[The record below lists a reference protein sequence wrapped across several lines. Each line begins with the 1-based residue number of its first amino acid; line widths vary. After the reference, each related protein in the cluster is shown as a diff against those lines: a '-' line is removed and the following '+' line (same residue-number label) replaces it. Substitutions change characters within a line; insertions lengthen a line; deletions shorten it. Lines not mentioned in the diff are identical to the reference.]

1 MPHLEAF
8 LSAAIL
14 LTLLPGPD
22 NLYVITRGI
31 SQGRKAALAAAAGFA
46 SGCLWHTLLATLG
59 IAALITQ
66 SPMAFN
72 LVRYAGAAYLVYLGI
87 RTLLDRSGFALQQDG
102 QQPDLW
108 QVYRQSVLANMLNPK
123 VTLFFLS
130 FLPQFVN
137 HAEGHVPQQMLV
149 MGVLFMLQTMVIF
162 GLFGWFAGHIGQWL
176 QRSPAIARRIH
187 LLAGSIFCALG
198 LRVALVK

>member
-8 LSAAIL
+8 LSFSIV
-14 LTLLPGPD
+14 LTLAPGPD

-46 SGCLWHTLLATLG
+46 CGCLWHTLLATLG

-66 SPMAFN
+66 SPTAFN

-102 QQPDLW
+102 QEPDLW
-108 QVYRQSVLANMLNPK
+108 QVFRQSVLANMLNPK

-130 FLPQFVN
+130 FLPPFVN
-137 HAEGHVPQQMLV
+137 HAEGHVPQQMLL
-149 MGVLFMLQTMVIF
+149 MGMLFMLQTLIIF
-162 GLFGWFAGHIGQWL
+162 GLFGWFGGHIGQWL
-176 QRSPAIARRIH
+176 QRSPTIARRIH
-187 LLAGSIFCALG
+187 LVAGSFFCALG
-198 LRVALVK
+198 LRVALIK